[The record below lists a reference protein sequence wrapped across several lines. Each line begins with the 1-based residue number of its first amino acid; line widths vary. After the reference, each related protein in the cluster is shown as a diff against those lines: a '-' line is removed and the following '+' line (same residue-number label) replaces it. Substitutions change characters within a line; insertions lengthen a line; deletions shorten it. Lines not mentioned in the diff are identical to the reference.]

1 MVDCADDAEK
11 SNPPPIYPVQIVSYD
26 VLKGAWLGRFMKSD
40 IPKPP
45 ALCTASATFAF
56 AYPIIGALHMNGA
69 VVLGNH
75 FCKTLAAIV
84 LVF

>member
-1 MVDCADDAEK
+1 
-11 SNPPPIYPVQIVSYD
+11 
-26 VLKGAWLGRFMKSD
+26 MKSD

-84 LVF
+84 LVFKSLRFRLKLGLSKLG